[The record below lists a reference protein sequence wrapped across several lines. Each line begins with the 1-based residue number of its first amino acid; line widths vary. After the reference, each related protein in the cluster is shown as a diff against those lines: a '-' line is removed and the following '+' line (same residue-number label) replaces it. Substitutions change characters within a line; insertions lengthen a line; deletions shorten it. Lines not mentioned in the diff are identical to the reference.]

1 MKIKSCSIRS
11 IEGKGAL
18 EDLLSDE
25 NIVTKKMYIVPAEMD
40 DHIAYIFYEEAEE
53 QLAQEKDDLSKL
65 DKIAIELEKDE
76 DYGKLK
82 NSTQRSLYLLSKY
95 SVPSGQ
101 ATKVIELVN
110 LRKMIEKKNDSR
122 TCERKLPTAKAVGF
136 PSED

>member
-65 DKIAIELEKDE
+65 EKVAQKLEKDE

-82 NSTQRSLYLLSKY
+82 NSTQRSLYLLSQY
-95 SVPSGQ
+95 SIPSGQ

-110 LRKMIEKKNDSR
+110 MRKIVIDSGLTRVFEKGVESGEIKV
-122 TCERKLPTAKAVGF
+122 E
-136 PSED
+136 

>member
-1 MKIKSCSIRS
+1 MKVEAISIRS
-11 IEGKGAL
+11 SQGKSAL

-40 DHIAYIFYEEAEE
+40 DHIAYVFYEEAEE

-65 DKIAIELEKDE
+65 EKVAQKLEKDE

-82 NSTQRSLYLLSKY
+82 NSTQRSLYLLSQY
-95 SVPSGQ
+95 SIPSGQ

-110 LRKMIEKKNDSR
+110 MRKIVIDSGLTRVFEKGVESGEIKV
-122 TCERKLPTAKAVGF
+122 E
-136 PSED
+136 